1 MKLESKLWQR
11 IRDCKFNKSLFLQ
24 RIETS
29 TGTGIPDLFWRFE
42 GEGQPEGWA
51 ELKVVSKLI
60 YGKLVKLDREKFT
73 LEQRNWLKTY
83 YDKGGIIFL
92 IIGIYTN
99 ENWEVFW
106 IKGKEAYL
114 FVEAD
119 INVLRQTVYHIG
131 DSFPLIN
138 S

>member
-11 IRDCKFNKSLFLQ
+11 IRDCKANKSLFFQ

-42 GEGQPEGWA
+42 GKGQPEGWA

-60 YGKLVKLDREKFT
+60 HDKSVKLDRKKFT
-73 LEQRNWLKTY
+73 MEQRNWLKTY
-83 YDKGGIIFL
+83 HDKGGIVFL
-92 IIGIYTN
+92 IIGVYVN
-99 ENWEVFW
+99 ENWEIFW
-106 IKGKEAYL
+106 IKGKAAYL
-114 FVEAD
+114 FVEEE
-119 INVLRQTVYHIG
+119 INELRKKAYSIG
-131 DSFPLIN
+131 EKFPLVN